1 MLAFSTENVKNNRIK
16 ALDLLRGLAVLLV
29 IFRHW
34 NVLPLLSNLGWLGVD
49 LFFVISGFLISNL
62 LFSEL
67 DKNGRIDLFRFFI
80 RRGLKIY
87 PLFLL
92 LLILTLYA
100 TVLYSTGASF
110 KPFLFELFFLQ
121 NYAGGLYVHTWSLAV
136 EEHFYVLLLICF
148 SLFISKNKNNVLPM
162 CIFFMAI
169 PLLLRIYNC
178 LNGNHQNHF
187 YTHTR
192 IDSLF
197 AGVLFCYGWRYYRQ
211 KMLSFRQK
219 AGLILPLF
227 SCLILFSFGF
237 INPESYLVQG
247 PGFTVIAFAC
257 AGLLLYGLGS
267 PQTGNG
273 TYKIMGWIGFYSYA
287 IYLAHIPVK
296 ILLEHFGIVETT
308 DRSNYLYFITY
319 ALSSIL
325 AGVVFS
331 ELVEQP
337 VLRWRDRKLGSKA

>member
-110 KPFLFELFFLQ
+110 KPFLL
-121 NYAGGLYVHTWSLAV
+121 NCSS
-136 EEHFYVLLLICF
+136 C
-148 SLFISKNKNNVLPM
+148 
-162 CIFFMAI
+162 
-169 PLLLRIYNC
+169 RI
-178 LNGNHQNHF
+178 
-187 YTHTR
+187 TP
-192 IDSLF
+192 
-197 AGVLFCYGWRYYRQ
+197 V
-211 KMLSFRQK
+211 
-219 AGLILPLF
+219 
-227 SCLILFSFGF
+227 
-237 INPESYLVQG
+237 
-247 PGFTVIAFAC
+247 GFTFIPGASRLKNTF
-257 AGLLLYGLGS
+257 
-267 PQTGNG
+267 
-273 TYKIMGWIGFYSYA
+273 MYS
-287 IYLAHIPVK
+287 
-296 ILLEHFGIVETT
+296 F
-308 DRSNYLYFITY
+308 
-319 ALSSIL
+319 
-325 AGVVFS
+325 
-331 ELVEQP
+331 
-337 VLRWRDRKLGSKA
+337 